1 MKSPI
6 DNQKKSTREVILR
19 TIKLRHQATVDELA
33 EAAGVS
39 PVTVRHHLNAL
50 QAESLLV
57 SDSVRRKVG
66 RPYHIYSLSEK
77 GHELFP
83 KRYARLST
91 RLLEELK
98 RRFPSEVV
106 RELFQ
111 NVVDDIVAEQRGE
124 FEDLDFEERLCFLI
138 ELLAEEGFLARWEK
152 RDGHYRLIEYSCPYI
167 SLGKEHTEIC
177 TFDREL
183 IISVMGAEVEQHSC
197 MLTGAHCCEFS
208 ITPPQ
213 VADSMLI
220 GDAALQFS
228 EG

>member
-6 DNQKKSTREVILR
+6 DNRKKSTREVILR
-19 TIKLRHQATVDELA
+19 TIKQRHQATVEELA

-39 PVTVRHHLNAL
+39 SVTVRHHLNSL

-57 SDSVRRKVG
+57 SESVRRKVG
-66 RPYHIYSLSEK
+66 RPYHVYSLSDK
-77 GHELFP
+77 GTELFP

-106 RELFQ
+106 RDLFQ
-111 NVVDDIVAEQRGE
+111 NVVDDIVDERRDE
-124 FEDLDFEERLCFLI
+124 FEGLDFEDRLTFLI
-138 ELLAEEGFLARWEK
+138 DLLADEGFLARWEK
-152 RDGHYRLIEYSCPYI
+152 GEDGHYRLIEYSCPYI

-177 TFDREL
+177 TFDKEL
-183 IISVMGAEVEQHSC
+183 IVAVMGTEVEQHGC
-197 MLTGAHCCEFS
+197 MLTGSHCCEFT

-213 VADSMLI
+213 LESVM
-220 GDAALQFS
+220 
-228 EG
+228 

>member
-19 TIKLRHQATVDELA
+19 TIKQRHQATVDELA

-57 SDSVRRKVG
+57 SDSIRRKVG
-66 RPYHIYSLSEK
+66 RPYHVYSLSEK
-77 GHELFP
+77 GNELFP

-98 RRFPSEVV
+98 RQFPSEVV
-106 RELFQ
+106 RDLFQ
-111 NVVDDIVAEQRGE
+111 NVVDDIVAEQREE
-124 FEDLDFEERLCFLI
+124 FEDLDFEERLAFLI

-152 RDGHYRLIEYSCPYI
+152 HDGEYHLIEYSCPYI
-167 SLGKEHTEIC
+167 SLGKEHTEVC
-177 TFDREL
+177 TFDKEL
-183 IISVMGAEVEQHSC
+183 IISVMGADVEQHSC
-197 MLTGAHCCEFS
+197 MLTGANCCEFS
-208 ITPPQ
+208 ISPPQ
-213 VADSMLI
+213 PDLMLSG
-220 GDAALQFS
+220 GDA
-228 EG
+228 